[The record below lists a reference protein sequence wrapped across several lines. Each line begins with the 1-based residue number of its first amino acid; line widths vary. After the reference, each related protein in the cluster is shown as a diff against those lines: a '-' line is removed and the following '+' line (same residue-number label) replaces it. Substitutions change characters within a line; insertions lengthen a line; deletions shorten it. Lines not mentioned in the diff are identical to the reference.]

1 MDSEGNHW
9 GKPFVDITSDH
20 LLVGTDS
27 EIQSDHGDEPLHRG
41 ESARLW
47 RHVNL
52 YEVELF
58 HGSYQKYQFAKHFH
72 RVPAI
77 GVVDRGAM
85 STYCRRENHVVGTGT
100 VLLLNPGD
108 VHAPA
113 PAGTSGWSFR
123 MFYLDPSFLATISPD
138 GQREI
143 PRFVAPFVHDREL
156 ANKLFRLH
164 VAMESKGQ
172 RLEFEDTFVSIL
184 LDLTQRYAESPS
196 SSASVKQDRSVIGMA
211 LQYLETNYHRNLSL
225 ADLANLSA
233 YGSSHFLRLF
243 RETVGLTP
251 HAYLTQLRVER
262 GMSLLQ
268 SGLSIVEIA
277 NCLGFVDQSHFTKSF
292 KKILGVTPGRYASCF
307 A

>member
-1 MDSEGNHW
+1 MDSEGHSQ
-9 GKPFVDITSDH
+9 GKPFVDVTSDH

-27 EIQSDHGDEPLHRG
+27 QIRSDHGDEPLHHG

-47 RHVNL
+47 RHGNL
-52 YEVELF
+52 HEIELF

-77 GVVDRGAM
+77 GVVDRGTM
-85 STYCRRENHVVGTGT
+85 STYCRRENHIVGMGT

-123 MFYLDPSFLATISPD
+123 MFYLDSSFFAAVSPD
-138 GQREI
+138 GQQEI
-143 PRFVAPFVHDREL
+143 PRFRAPFVHDREL
-156 ANKLFRLH
+156 AKKLFRLH

-172 RLEFEDTFVSIL
+172 RLEFEDTLVSIL
-184 LDLTQRYAESPS
+184 LDLTQRYTESPS
-196 SSASVKQDRSVIGMA
+196 SSAPIKQDRSVIGMA
-211 LQYLETNYHRNLSL
+211 LHYLEANYHRNLSL
-225 ADLANLSA
+225 AELANFSA
-233 YGSSHFLRLF
+233 YGTSHFLRLF

-277 NCLGFVDQSHFTKSF
+277 NRLGFVDQSHFTKSF

>member
-1 MDSEGNHW
+1 MDSEGHRQ
-9 GKPFVDITSDH
+9 GKPFVDVTSDPF
-20 LLVGTDS
+20 LVGTDS
-27 EIQSDHGDEPLHRG
+27 EIQSDHGEEPLHHG

-52 YEVELF
+52 REVELF

-77 GVVDRGAM
+77 GVVDRGVM
-85 STYCRRENHVVGTGT
+85 STFCRRENHIVGMGT

-123 MFYLDPSFLATISPD
+123 MFYLDPSFFATVSPD
-138 GQREI
+138 GRQEI
-143 PRFVAPFVHDREL
+143 PRFSAPFIQDREL
-156 ANKLFRLH
+156 AKKLFRLH

-172 RLEFEDTFVSIL
+172 RLEFEDTLVSIL
-184 LDLTQRYAESPS
+184 FDLTQRYTESPS
-196 SSASVKQDRSVIGMA
+196 PSLPVKQDRSVIGMA
-211 LQYLETNYHRNLSL
+211 LHYLEANYHRNLSL
-225 ADLANLSA
+225 AELANLSA
-233 YGSSHFLRLF
+233 YGTSHFLRLF
-243 RETVGLTP
+243 RETIGLTP

-277 NCLGFVDQSHFTKSF
+277 NRLGFVDQSHFTKSF